1 MRVATLFKRVLR
13 LGRGRV
19 VGFELVEEDGAE
31 QVVVEVALTERRVM
45 RCSGCAMRVRTAY
58 DTRQVSWRHL
68 DLGRIRCLIRCQVRR
83 VECPACGVRNESVP
97 WARSGSRFTRAF
109 EDTCV
114 WLVKAAPKSTVATL
128 MRVDWHTVGRMIER
142 VVTEHSARR
151 IGDGLDGL
159 VRIGIDEV
167 AYRKGH
173 RYLLCVTDHDSGRL
187 VWAAPGRSR
196 TTLEEFFTALGPERC
211 TAIGAISVDLK
222 RRLDVGDQGAL
233 PGRGDLRGP
242 LPRRQAR
249 SGRAR

>member
-128 MRVDWHTVGRMIER
+128 MLSRVAHGGPDDRAGR
-142 VVTEHSARR
+142 
-151 IGDGLDGL
+151 
-159 VRIGIDEV
+159 
-167 AYRKGH
+167 H
-173 RYLLCVTDHDSGRL
+173 R
-187 VWAAPGRSR
+187 AQR
-196 TTLEEFFTALGPERC
+196 TTNRRWSGWPCPHR
-211 TAIGAISVDLK
+211 DL
-222 RRLDVGDQGAL
+222 
-233 PGRGDLRGP
+233 
-242 LPRRQAR
+242 
-249 SGRAR
+249 